1 MNFDDPDEDLPENL
15 GDNSGFVNFD
25 ECPKS
30 TINRRKV

>member
-1 MNFDDPDEDLPENL
+1 VKFDDSAEDTPEGIGNK
-15 GDNSGFVNFD
+15 GFVNFD